1 MKELIVLNTADSMEV
16 ASKIARALV
25 EGGAAACVNIV
36 PGVRSIYRWQ
46 GKLCDDEELL
56 LIIKTTESRFEDV
69 RTKIRALH
77 PYELPEIIAVSIAAG
92 DTEYLRWL
100 SAGE

>member
-1 MKELIVLNTADSMEV
+1 MREIIVMNTADNMDL
-16 ASKIARALV
+16 ASKIARSLV

-46 GKLCDDEELL
+46 GKLCDEGELL
-56 LIIKTTESRFEDV
+56 LIIKTTEERFEDV
-69 RTKIRALH
+69 RTKIRSLH
-77 PYELPEIIAVSIAAG
+77 SYELPEIVAIPIAAG
-92 DTEYLRWL
+92 DEEYLRWL